1 MKKKIVICYQHFLPA
16 FKAGGPIQSIANLI
30 RNLQEELELYVIT
43 SNKDFGS
50 EALLHVIPNAWQDF
64 ENGKAKVIYLST
76 EKITLFTIKQLIQEI
91 NPDSIFVN
99 GLYSIP
105 FSLAPAVCFPN
116 KTIMHVRGML
126 HPGALAQ
133 KKLKKQ
139 LFLKAMKWFG
149 ISRKIVFCASD
160 AQEASFTKAIF
171 GKNTKVHIAQN
182 FPAHFDVLP
191 ALNKEV
197 GHISLVSIAL
207 IGPMKNH
214 ALVLEALSLVK
225 GTVQW
230 HIYGP
235 IKDSNYWENC
245 LQLIKKLPKNI
256 SVSYEGEVI
265 PTEVYATLNKYHF
278 FILPS
283 ESENFGHALY
293 EAMIAGKPIIT
304 SNNTPWNNLETLNAG
319 YNVTLTPKA
328 IAKAIEDSAA
338 LDNTNYTEKVR
349 NIRFC
354 AEHAIDRETI
364 KQQHYTLFSIDY
376 LQFK

>member
-1 MKKKIVICYQHFLPA
+1 MKIKVVICYDHFLPA
-16 FKAGGPIQSIANLI
+16 YKAGGPIQSLANLI

-50 EALLHVIPNAWQDF
+50 EALLNVIPNTWQDF
-64 ENGKAKVIYLST
+64 ESGKAKVIYLSSN
-76 EKITLFTIKQLIQEI
+76 KITLFTIKQLIKDI
-91 NPDSIFVN
+91 NPDKIFVN

-105 FSLAPAVCFPN
+105 FSVAPAVFFPN

-139 LFLKAMKWFG
+139 LFLKAIKWLG
-149 ISRKIVFCASD
+149 ILRKIVFCASD
-160 AQEASFTKAIF
+160 AQEAGFTKTIF
-171 GKNTKVHIAQN
+171 GKKTKVQIAQN
-182 FPAHFDVLP
+182 FPAHFDPLPVLQ
-191 ALNKEV
+191 KEV

-225 GTVQW
+225 TAVQW

-235 IKDSNYWENC
+235 IKDSAYWENC
-245 LQLIKKLPKNI
+245 LHLIEKLPKNI

-265 PTEVYATLNKYHF
+265 PTEVYATLKKYHF

-304 SNNTPWNNLETLNAG
+304 SQNTPWNNLETHNAG
-319 YNVTLTPKA
+319 YNVELTPQA
-328 IAKAIEDSAA
+328 IAKAIEDSAH
-338 LDNTNYTEKVR
+338 LNNKNYLQKVTS
-349 NIRFC
+349 IKTY
-354 AEHAIDRETI
+354 AENAINREEI
-364 KQQHYTLFSIDY
+364 KQQYLKLF
-376 LQFK
+376 K

>member
-1 MKKKIVICYQHFLPA
+1 MKRKIVICYPHFLPA
-16 FKAGGPIQSIANLI
+16 YKAGGPIQSIANLI
-30 RNLQEELELYVIT
+30 RNLQEEVELYVIT

-50 EALLHVIPNAWQDF
+50 EAPLNVIPNTWQDF
-64 ENGKAKVIYLST
+64 ENGKAKVMYLSP

-105 FSLAPAVCFPN
+105 FSLAPAVFFPN

-139 LFLKAMKWFG
+139 LFLKAIKWLG
-149 ISRKIVFCASD
+149 IHRKIVFCASD
-160 AQEASFTKAIF
+160 AQEAGFTKAIF
-171 GKNTKVHIAQN
+171 GKNAKVHIAQN
-182 FPAHFDVLP
+182 FPAHFDALP
-191 ALNKEV
+191 ALQKE
-197 GHISLVSIAL
+197 GGRISLVSIAL

-225 GTVQW
+225 ATVKW

-235 IKDSNYWENC
+235 IKDSSYWENC

-256 SVSYEGEVI
+256 SVYYEGEVI
-265 PTEVYATLNKYHF
+265 PTEVYATLKKYHF

-304 SNNTPWNNLETLNAG
+304 SNNTPWNNLETHDAG

-328 IAKAIEDSAA
+328 VAKAIEDSAA

-349 NIRFC
+349 NIRSYV
-354 AEHAIDRETI
+354 EHAIDREAI
-364 KQQHYTLFSIDY
+364 KKQYINLFY
-376 LQFK
+376 Y

>member
-1 MKKKIVICYQHFLPA
+1 MKKKVVICYNHFLPA
-16 FKAGGPIQSIANLI
+16 YKAGGPIQSLANLI

-64 ENGKAKVIYLST
+64 ENGKAKVIYLSP
-76 EKITLFTIKQLIQEI
+76 KKASVLNIKQLIQDI
-91 NPDSIFVN
+91 NPDAIFVN

-105 FSLAPAVCFPN
+105 FSVAPAVFFPN

-133 KKLKKQ
+133 KRLKKQ
-139 LFLKAMKWFG
+139 LFLQAIKWLG
-149 ISRKIVFCASD
+149 IHRKIVFCASD
-160 AQEASFTKAIF
+160 AQEAGFIKAIF
-171 GKNTKVHIAQN
+171 GKNTRLHIAQN
-182 FPAHFDVLP
+182 FPAYFDALP
-191 ALNKEV
+191 ALPKEV
-197 GHISLVSIAL
+197 GSISLVSIAL

-214 ALVLEALSLVK
+214 ALVLEALFLVK
-225 GTVQW
+225 ATVQW

-235 IKDSNYWENC
+235 IKDSTYWENC
-245 LQLIKKLPKNI
+245 LQLIKNLPKNI

-304 SNNTPWNNLETLNAG
+304 SNNTPWNNLETQNAG
-319 YNVTLTPKA
+319 YNLTLTPQA
-328 IAKAIEDSAA
+328 ISIAIEDCAA

-349 NIRFC
+349 NIRSY
-354 AEHAIDRETI
+354 AEHAIDREAI
-364 KQQHYTLFSIDY
+364 KQQHINLFC
-376 LQFK
+376 

>member
-1 MKKKIVICYQHFLPA
+1 MKKKVVICYPHFLPA
-16 FKAGGPIQSIANLI
+16 YKAGGPIQSIANLI

-43 SNKDFGS
+43 TNKDLGS
-50 EALLHVIPNAWQDF
+50 EAVLNVIPNAWQDF
-64 ENGKAKVIYLST
+64 ENGKAKVIYLSP
-76 EKITLFTIKQLIQEI
+76 EKITLFRIKHLIQDI
-91 NPDSIFVN
+91 NPDTIFVN

-116 KTIMHVRGML
+116 ITIMHVRGML

-139 LFLKAMKWFG
+139 LFLKAIKWLG

-160 AQEASFTKAIF
+160 AQEAVFTKTIF
-171 GKNTKVHIAQN
+171 GKNAKVHIAQN
-182 FPAHFDVLP
+182 FPAHFNALP
-191 ALNKEV
+191 ALQKEV

-214 ALVLEALSLVK
+214 DLILEALSLVK
-225 GTVQW
+225 ATVQW

-235 IKDSNYWENC
+235 IKDNTYWENC
-245 LQLIKKLPKNI
+245 LQLIKNLPKNI

-265 PTEVYATLNKYHF
+265 PTEVYATLKKYHF

-304 SNNTPWNNLETLNAG
+304 SKNTPWNNLELHNAG
-319 YNVTLTPKA
+319 YNVNLTPQDVA
-328 IAKAIEDSAA
+328 LAIEDYAA

-349 NIRFC
+349 NIRSYV
-354 AEHAIDRETI
+354 ERAIDRDTI
-364 KQQHYTLFSIDY
+364 KKQYNTLF
-376 LQFK
+376 KTH